1 MTTSNL
7 TALDLIFITISILAI
22 GRLITYQRAG
32 ATFKR
37 SKSLIAWILLC
48 LFAWLAIAIISGQ
61 RSATDFPIITLP
73 ILVILTYLI
82 FLTGGNTSAL
92 FRLLQRII

>member
-1 MTTSNL
+1 MTILNL
-7 TALDLIFITISILAI
+7 TALDLMIITISTLAI

-37 SKSLIAWILLC
+37 SKSLIAWLLLC
-48 LFAWLAIAIISGQ
+48 LFAWITISIVSGQ
-61 RSATDFPIITLP
+61 HSATDFPALTMPL
-73 ILVILTYLI
+73 LGLLTYLI
-82 FLTGGNTSAL
+82 FLTGGNISAL

>member
-1 MTTSNL
+1 MTLLNL
-7 TALDLIFITISILAI
+7 TALDLMIITLSTLAI

-48 LFAWLAIAIISGQ
+48 FFAWLTLSIVSGQ
-61 RSATDFPIITLP
+61 HSATDLPALTIP
-73 ILVILTYLI
+73 ILGLLTYLI